1 MVLILLIAV
10 GLLGVPG
17 IALAAPAGPDKTI
30 NINGGGHFSD
40 TLVLKSTLDVNGVPT
55 SFDNAAWFPGL
66 AKTGIVRI
74 QNSAFY
80 KVKISNIAL
89 QVDGIAAGMYGTF
102 AEKMKFTLKKVND
115 PAALYDGAF
124 TGILYQTGSALY
136 KGKDVS
142 IEIDRLGYVDFE
154 YTVTMDGSVVV
165 EDNMHGLDSTLS
177 LLINTG
183 EIPAPSSGGDGGPSI
198 TTSYLISDMPPS
210 HWAYQCVQTLLKNKT
225 IELEPDNKIR
235 PEDSIT
241 RAEVAVLLAKALGLE
256 PVNKLFSGFID
267 LGSIS
272 NEVKGYI
279 IAVSEAG
286 IFHGYP
292 GWRFMPNNHI
302 SREELACVLVRAFEK
317 KLTMDITLGYTD
329 RDQISDWAL
338 DDVKAAI
345 QHKLMGGYPDNTFKP
360 RSFMT
365 RAEAFSIICRTQ
377 AE

>member
-1 MVLILLIAV
+1 ML
-10 GLLGVPG
+10 
-17 IALAAPAGPDKTI
+17 
-30 NINGGGHFSD
+30 FRS
-40 TLVLKSTLDVNGVPT
+40 
-55 SFDNAAWFPGL
+55 
-66 AKTGIVRI
+66 
-74 QNSAFY
+74 
-80 KVKISNIAL
+80 
-89 QVDGIAAGMYGTF
+89 
-102 AEKMKFTLKKVND
+102 
-115 PAALYDGAF
+115 
-124 TGILYQTGSALY
+124 
-136 KGKDVS
+136 
-142 IEIDRLGYVDFE
+142 
-154 YTVTMDGSVVV
+154 
-165 EDNMHGLDSTLS
+165 
-177 LLINTG
+177 
-183 EIPAPSSGGDGGPSI
+183 
-198 TTSYLISDMPPS
+198 
-210 HWAYQCVQTLLKNKT
+210 
-225 IELEPDNKIR
+225 KIR